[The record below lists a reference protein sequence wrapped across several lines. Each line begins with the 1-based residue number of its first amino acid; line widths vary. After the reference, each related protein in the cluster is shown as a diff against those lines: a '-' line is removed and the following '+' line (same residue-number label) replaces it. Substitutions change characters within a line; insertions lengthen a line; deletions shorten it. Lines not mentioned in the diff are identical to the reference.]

1 MKSASAILCSAS
13 WMALTL
19 TISGCVTVDGVPDA
33 VVKCAVPAARPAS
46 KGPALVGEQYGM
58 SMSAIPVD
66 AVLFTDQAI
75 ANTVAVQAL
84 YAARAPTETV
94 QVTARFVNCADHP
107 VAVRARTSFMRANQ
121 APSEPVSAWQ
131 TVIVRPR
138 ATGIYTE
145 NSVGRAEVASY
156 LIEIAAER

>member
-1 MKSASAILCSAS
+1 MKMGSAAA
-13 WMALTL
+13 MTAVTL
-19 TISGCVTVDGVPDA
+19 VLHGCVTVENVPDA

-84 YAARAPTETV
+84 YAARTPTETV

-107 VAVRARTSFMRANQ
+107 VAVRARTSFMRASL
-121 APSEPVSAWQ
+121 APSEPSSAWQ

-138 ATGIYTE
+138 ATSIYTE
-145 NSVGRAEVASY
+145 NSMGRSEVSSY
-156 LIEIAAER
+156 LIEIASEK